1 MAAMPALP
9 PPLRFIVTGCAAA
22 AVHFAVVK
30 LLVDGTGM
38 RPLVANVLG
47 WLTAFGV
54 SFGGHYVWTFAHQ
67 QTHWRHALPRFF
79 LLSASGFALNEL
91 AYAFALRYSPW
102 RYDVLLALVLVS
114 VAVGTYVLSKLWA
127 FRGTAS

>member
-1 MAAMPALP
+1 M
-9 PPLRFIVTGCAAA
+9 
-22 AVHFAVVK
+22 K
-30 LLVDGTGM
+30 
-38 RPLVANVLG
+38 
-47 WLTAFGV
+47 TAFGV

-102 RYDVLLALVLVS
+102 RYDVLLALVLVG